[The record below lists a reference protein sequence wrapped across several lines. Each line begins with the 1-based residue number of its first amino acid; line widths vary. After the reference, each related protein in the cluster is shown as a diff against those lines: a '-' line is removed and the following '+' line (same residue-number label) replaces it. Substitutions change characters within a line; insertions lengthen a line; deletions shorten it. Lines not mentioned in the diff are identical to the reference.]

1 MWCFIWKVHIRAL
14 NSYSYKIKKVL
25 PTLTCP
31 FPVCLC
37 PKLSVVGLQDSISSF
52 NRNKLD
58 PFVFFQIV
66 FCFVYFVF
74 LVIYSI
80 CLLLSMW
87 RTEVLIVFPSIQH
100 VTPVSTEN
108 SELQNRI
115 PPWKSRVPRW
125 CMLDNAFK
133 PPKVVQ

>member
-1 MWCFIWKVHIRAL
+1 MPTNVMFYMKSAYTAL
-14 NSYSYKIKKVL
+14 NSFSYKIKKAL

-37 PKLSVVGLQDSISSF
+37 PKLSVVGLKDSISSF

-58 PFVFFQIV
+58 PFVFFQI
-66 FCFVYFVF
+66 CFFFVF